1 MGLPRRPESDDHGR
15 RAKPPDQTRAKRAGA
30 ASSRKWPGAFADRD
44 RNRRPRRR
52 RMQQRHAD
60 AQAPLRTLRPGR
72 ASRSHGADEPGD
84 DRGTEA
90 LAPPFDRRAAPLH
103 DRLGRT
109 DVVPAPRMRGAI
121 RNHALVRSTPGSG
134 RVVATLGRLDENG
147 LPTVVEVVGVR
158 TGQNCRPTWYRVRL
172 SVIPNGTVGWVRAY
186 SLRLYRVTS
195 RVVIDLSKRTL
206 RLYRSGKLVLH
217 TTVGIGASNTP
228 TPVGRFF
235 VNERY
240 VVSPSTGP
248 LRALRAWDL
257 RHTRPCSNEPGWS
270 KGPIALH
277 GTNEPWSIGEAAS
290 HGCVHIANRV
300 MQRVF
305 SLTTD
310 GTPVTIEA

>member
-1 MGLPRRPESDDHGR
+1 VRREPGPRRPASGLARSLIVIGIVGLVAAGCGGPQTHKLLSERSDQVGHPAPTGLTNP
-15 RAKPPDQTRAKRAGA
+15 ATIEVPKPSRLLSTVVPPRCTTGSVALTSFGA
-30 ASSRKWPGAFADRD
+30 A
-44 RNRRPRRR
+44 
-52 RMQQRHAD
+52 HA
-60 AQAPLRTLRPGR
+60 AT
-72 ASRSHGADEPGD
+72 
-84 DRGTEA
+84 
-90 LAPPFDRRAAPLH
+90 
-103 DRLGRT
+103 
-109 DVVPAPRMRGAI
+109 I

-158 TGQNCRPTWYRVRL
+158 TGQNCRPTWYRVQL

-248 LRALRAWDL
+248 FGHYALGISAHSTVLERAWV
-257 RHTRPCSNEPGWS
+257 EQ
-270 KGPIALH
+270 GPIALH
-277 GTNEPWSIGEAAS
+277 GTNEPWSIGEADS
-290 HGCVHIANRV
+290 HGCVHIANDV
-300 MQRVF
+300 MGRVF